1 MVDVEYLQSQ
11 LNDYCDELEVLRNL
25 SKITIK
31 NYRQTNGNFIK
42 YLKENSIDIEHKPD
56 FVLKKF
62 IVHLKKDKD
71 NSYSTI
77 NKYLQQIIQ
86 FLRFLNIKVDIQLPK
101 DNSKNKKI
109 KYLRPEEV
117 NEVLKTIP
125 NELVRDKAIIQTLYR
140 TGLRVSELCN
150 LKKQNLDI
158 NSIDKAIAIYVHE
171 GKGGKDRTVYIDD
184 KTLKLINTMIYKRSI
199 KNIVNEEGYLFTN
212 KMGNRLSERSVQKI
226 VKKHAIA
233 TDRRLALE
241 GKQTNLKERLTPH
254 TLRHSFTIFLL
265 NYGNKPINEVQQL
278 LGHSNIS
285 TTQIY
290 SKVDDKR
297 IKHSYENINWDN
309 S

>member
-31 NYRQTNGNFIK
+31 NYKQTNDYFIR
-42 YLKENSIDIEHKPD
+42 YLKENNIDIEHKPD
-56 FVLKKF
+56 VVLKKF
-62 IVHLKKDKD
+62 IIYLKKDKD
-71 NSYSTI
+71 NGYSTI
-77 NKYLQQIIQ
+77 NKYLQQVIQ
-86 FLRFLNIKVDIQLPK
+86 FLKYLNIKVDIQLPK

-125 NELVRDKAIIQTLYR
+125 NELIRDKAIVQTLYR

-150 LKKQNLDI
+150 LKKQDLNM
-158 NSIDKAIAIYVHE
+158 NSVEKAIAVYVYE

-184 KTLKLINTMIYKRSI
+184 KTLKLINIMIYKRTI
-199 KNIVNEEGYLFTN
+199 KNNSYNESEYLFTN
-212 KMGNRLSERSVQKI
+212 KNGSRLSERSVQKI
-226 VKKHAIA
+226 VKKYAIA
-233 TDRRLALE
+233 TDRRLAME
-241 GKQTNLKERLTPH
+241 GRQTNFEERLTPH

-265 NYGNKPINEVQQL
+265 NYSNRPINEVQQL

-297 IKHSYENINWDN
+297 IKQSYENIDW
-309 S
+309 

>member
-1 MVDVEYLQSQ
+1 MFDAEYLQSQ
-11 LNDYCDELEVLRNL
+11 LNNYCDELEVLRNL

-31 NYRQTNGNFIK
+31 NYRQTNNYFIR
-42 YLKENSIDIEHKPD
+42 YLNTNNLDIEHD
-56 FVLKKF
+56 SDIILKKF
-62 IVHLKKDKD
+62 IIHLKKDKD

-86 FLRFLNIKVDIQLPK
+86 FLRYLDIKVDIQLPK

-109 KYLRPEEV
+109 KYLQPEEV

-125 NELVRDKAIIQTLYR
+125 HDLIRDKAIIQTLYR

-150 LKKQNLDI
+150 LKKENLDV
-158 NSIDKAIAIYVHE
+158 NSVDKAIAIYVYE
-171 GKGGKDRTVYIDD
+171 GKGNKDRTVYIDN
-184 KTLKLINTMIYKRSI
+184 KTLELINAMIYKRVI
-199 KNIVNEEGYLFTN
+199 KNIIGEDKYLFIN
-212 KMGNRLSERSVQKI
+212 KLGNRLSERSVQKI

-241 GKQTNLKERLTPH
+241 GRQTNFEKRLTPH

-265 NYGNKPINEVQQL
+265 NYSNKPINEVQQL

-290 SKVDDKR
+290 SKVDDER
-297 IKHSYENINWDN
+297 IKHSYENINWD
-309 S
+309 

>member
-1 MVDVEYLQSQ
+1 MFDAKYLQSE
-11 LNDYCDELEVLRNL
+11 LNNYCDELEVLRNL

-31 NYRQTNGNFIK
+31 NYRQTNDYFIR
-42 YLKENSIDIEHKPD
+42 YLNENNIDIEHDPETI
-56 FVLKKF
+56 LKKF
-62 IVHLKKDKD
+62 IIYLKKDKD

-86 FLRFLNIKVDIQLPK
+86 FLRYLDIKVDIQLPK

-109 KYLRPEEV
+109 KYLQPEEV
-117 NEVLKTIP
+117 NEVLKTVP
-125 NELVRDKAIIQTLYR
+125 NDLIRDKAIIQTLYR

-150 LKKQNLDI
+150 LKKENLDI
-158 NSIDKAIAIYVHE
+158 DSVEKAIAIYVYE
-171 GKGGKDRTVYIDD
+171 GKGNKDRTVYIDN
-184 KTLKLINTMIYKRSI
+184 KTLKLINAMIYKR
-199 KNIVNEEGYLFTN
+199 NINMGEDKYLFTN
-212 KMGNRLSERSVQKI
+212 KLGNRLSERSVQKI

-233 TDRRLALE
+233 TDRRLRLE
-241 GKQTNLKERLTPH
+241 GRETNFEERLTPH

-265 NYGNKPINEVQQL
+265 NYSNKPINEVQQL

-297 IKHSYENINWDN
+297 IKHSYENINWD
-309 S
+309 

>member
-1 MVDVEYLQSQ
+1 MVDVEYLQLQ

-25 SKITIK
+25 SKVTIK
-31 NYRQTNGNFIK
+31 NYRQTNDYFIR
-42 YLKENSIDIEHKPD
+42 YLKENNIDIDHKPD

-62 IVHLKKDKD
+62 IIYLKKDKD

-86 FLRFLNIKVDIQLPK
+86 FLKYLDVNVNIQLPK

-109 KYLRPEEV
+109 KYLRPDEV
-117 NEVLKTIP
+117 SEVLKTIP
-125 NELVRDKAIIQTLYR
+125 KELIRDKIIVQTLYR

-150 LKKQNLDI
+150 LKKHDLDV
-158 NSIDKAIAIYVHE
+158 NSTEKAIAIYVYE
-171 GKGGKDRTVYIDD
+171 GKGGKDRTVYIDN
-184 KTLKLINTMIYKRSI
+184 KTLKLINTMVYKRTI
-199 KNIVNEEGYLFTN
+199 KNMDGEEYLFTN
-212 KMGNRLSERSVQKI
+212 RNGNRLSERSIQKI
-226 VKKHAIA
+226 VKKYAIA

-241 GKQTNLKERLTPH
+241 GRQTNFKDRLTPH

-265 NYGNKPINEVQQL
+265 NYSNKPINEVQQL

-297 IKHSYENINWDN
+297 IKQSYENINW
-309 S
+309 